1 MVTDYFERPERY
13 GTTPRA
19 WALALQEALAANGT
33 WVHYQ
38 HIALIGRALYKDG
51 QMCGIS
57 VIAPRRR
64 SLLARAS
71 YRDARQEI
79 LKAAIYQS
87 TDNLEDVKSRMMIGM
102 PLDGGYGGAP
112 AGS

>member
-1 MVTDYFERPERY
+1 
-13 GTTPRA
+13 
-19 WALALQEALAANGT
+19 
-33 WVHYQ
+33 
-38 HIALIGRALYKDG
+38 
-51 QMCGIS
+51 MCGIS

-87 TDNLEDVKSRMMIGM
+87 TDNLEDVKSRMMLGM
-102 PLDGGYGGAP
+102 PLEGGCGGAP